1 MSEAKRIRDKAAG
14 KRSADDEAFIAEV
27 REVRQLLIDSNGFT
41 DLLKPLSTRMVFDL
55 LAEFHVISRKTH
67 EAAEARIKALEE
79 GKVIGVKYAG
89 TYQRALPYQ
98 RGSCVT
104 YQSSM
109 WTALADVPEGIVPG
123 NNASLWQLSSKG
135 DKPVTV
141 TNPRA
146 TK

>member
-1 MSEAKRIRDKAAG
+1 MSTPKAKRQ
-14 KRSADDEAFIAEV
+14 RSTDDEEFLAEV
-27 REVRQLLIDSNGFT
+27 AKVRQLLIETNGFK

-55 LAEFHVISRKTH
+55 IAEFHVISRRAH
-67 EAAEARIKALEE
+67 EAAAARIKALEE

-98 RGSCVT
+98 KGSCVT

-123 NNASLWQLSSKG
+123 NNATLWQLSSKG

-141 TNPRA
+141 PAKPRA
-146 TK
+146 SK